1 MALSESESTLKI
13 LQTLV
18 DRPIALGGWGNA
30 KEVADLAFSPDLKG
44 KPSFPYLVPFP
55 FFLLMPSDSAISAK
69 ELSAL
74 EGSLTMAIR
83 PKEGREDSL
92 PSTLANNLKGLSRFR
107 PLELRSSRISWRV
120 GCESASFP
128 KRGAQVELWRI
139 FDLPIRLP
147 PSRTRRE
154 RNPPARGCLPKGPP
168 TQAEK
173 ASKSQESGSKSKASA
188 INRNCNWHKTN
199 LHSDLH
205 GSNYL

>member
-1 MALSESESTLKI
+1 
-13 LQTLV
+13 
-18 DRPIALGGWGNA
+18 
-30 KEVADLAFSPDLKG
+30 
-44 KPSFPYLVPFP
+44 
-55 FFLLMPSDSAISAK
+55 MPSDSAISAK

-128 KRGAQVELWRI
+128 KRGHQVELWRI
-139 FDLPIRLP
+139 FDLPIKA
-147 PSRTRRE
+147 SAFTDKTRKE
-154 RNPPARGCLPKGPP
+154 SAARGWFSKGPP

-173 ASKSQESGSKSKASA
+173 ASNARKREQKARSA